1 MPPFGLFRH
10 NLTVSPGCAATNT
23 AMKARG
29 KRNVLASGHDVV
41 ARQASSGDPCPES
54 DAFDTFLAMTRGDCS
69 SVRAFPRT
77 NVLFVKGRRV
87 SAYSFQHV
95 RAVRRLRGQLKP
107 NDKQTYTEVHL
118 EGLGANKSPTTPPA
132 TSLLTSKLK
141 QSPPVSLE

>member
-1 MPPFGLFRH
+1 MTLSQRRLITHMPPSGLFRH
-10 NLTVSPGCAATNT
+10 NLTVSLGCAATNT

-29 KRNVLASGHDVV
+29 KRNVLASGHEVV
-41 ARQASSGDPCPES
+41 ARQAPSGDPCPES

-95 RAVRRLRGQLKP
+95 RAVRRLRGLLKAQRQANLHGSSSGRSRSGQGPHHAPDHQLT
-107 NDKQTYTEVHL
+107 DL
-118 EGLGANKSPTTPPA
+118 
-132 TSLLTSKLK
+132 
-141 QSPPVSLE
+141 